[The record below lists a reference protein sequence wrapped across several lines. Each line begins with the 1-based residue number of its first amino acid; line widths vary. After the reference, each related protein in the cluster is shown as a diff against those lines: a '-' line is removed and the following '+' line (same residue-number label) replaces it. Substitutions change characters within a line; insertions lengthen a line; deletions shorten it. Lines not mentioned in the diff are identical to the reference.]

1 MRAVASEDTT
11 IVWVVLVHSTFT
23 HGGNKDGK
31 VELVNELVNLLDNT
45 MADSTR
51 IDKDDRALSS
61 VHSLED
67 LINDEVLVTGVVL
80 RLRQVDGGVKSS
92 TLNLLLDH
100 IGRDHDVDGARAEPA
115 SAESS
120 IDLLGNLGG
129 LVELGDVAR
138 DLSAHVG
145 KDIKVTVSESVVK
158 KHLVTLRD
166 GRRASN
172 NVDDGDVL
180 GVRASNAVD
189 GRELTNTEGGD
200 ESSHL
205 GDTCI
210 SISSVGSVKL
220 VNTAD
225 PLEVA
230 LRKIVEG
237 DEVVVAGNTV
247 NRSNTDFVETLE
259 EVFSHVNWLL
269 EVGGAHDCGLTG
281 KLLGEITDKG
291 DKVDMMEG

>member
-1 MRAVASEDTT
+1 MRTVTSEDTT
-11 IVWVVLVHSTFT
+11 IVGVVLIHSTLT
-23 HGGNKDGK
+23 HGGDKDGK
-31 VELVNELVNLLDNT
+31 VELVDELVNLLHNT
-45 MADSTR
+45 VADSTR
-51 IDKDDRALSS
+51 VDKNDRALSS

-67 LINDEVLVTGVVL
+67 LFNDEVLVSGVVL

-100 IGRDHDVDGARAEPA
+100 VGRDHDVDGTRAKPA

-129 LVELGDVAR
+129 LVEFGDVAR

-145 KDIKVTVSESVVK
+145 KDIKVAVSKSVVK

-180 GVRASNAVD
+180 RVRASNTID

-205 GDTCI
+205 GDTGI
-210 SISSVGSVKL
+210 SISSVG
-220 VNTAD
+220 
-225 PLEVA
+225 
-230 LRKIVEG
+230 
-237 DEVVVAGNTV
+237 
-247 NRSNTDFVETLE
+247 
-259 EVFSHVNWLL
+259 
-269 EVGGAHDCGLTG
+269 
-281 KLLGEITDKG
+281 
-291 DKVDMMEG
+291 

>member
-1 MRAVASEDTT
+1 MRAVTSEDTT
-11 IVWVVLVHSTFT
+11 IVGVVLVHSTLT

-45 MADSTR
+45 VTDSTR
-51 IDKDDRALSS
+51 VDKDDRALSG

-80 RLRQVDGGVKSS
+80 RLRQVDGGVKPS

-100 IGRDHDVDGARAEPA
+100 IGRDHDVDGTRAEPA

-180 GVRASNAVD
+180 GVRASNTVD

-205 GDTCI
+205 GDTGI

-237 DEVVVAGNTV
+237 DEVVVTGNTV

-269 EVGGAHDCGLTG
+269 EVGVAHDCGLIG
-281 KLLGEITDKG
+281 KLLGEI
-291 DKVDMMEG
+291 KVDVEG

>member
-1 MRAVASEDTT
+1 MRTVTSEDTT
-11 IVWVVLVHSTFT
+11 IVGVVLVHSTLT
-23 HGGNKDGK
+23 HGGDKDGK
-31 VELVNELVNLLDNT
+31 VELVDELVNLLDNT
-45 MADSTR
+45 VADSTR
-51 IDKDDRALSS
+51 VDKNDRALSS

-67 LINDEVLVTGVVL
+67 LFNDKVLVSGVVL
-80 RLRQVDGGVKSS
+80 RLRQVDRGVKSS

-100 IGRDHDVDGARAEPA
+100 VGRDHDVDGTRAEPA

-129 LVELGDVAR
+129 LVEFGDVAR

-180 GVRASNAVD
+180 GVRASNTID

-205 GDTCI
+205 GDTGI

-220 VNTAD
+220 VNATD

-247 NRSNTDFVETLE
+247 NRSDADFVETSE
-259 EVFSHVNWLL
+259 EVFSHVDWLL
-269 EVGGAHDCGLTG
+269 EVRVAHDCGLTG
-281 KLLGEITDKG
+281 KLLG
-291 DKVDMMEG
+291 